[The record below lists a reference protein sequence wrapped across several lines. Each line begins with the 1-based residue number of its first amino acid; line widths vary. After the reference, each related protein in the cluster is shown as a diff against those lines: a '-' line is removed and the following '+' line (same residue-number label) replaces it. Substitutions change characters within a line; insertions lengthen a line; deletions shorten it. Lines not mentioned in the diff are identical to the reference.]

1 MCEEETR
8 PAAESLVLAGRR
20 VLLAAGELQGRPH
33 SPRHREQLAAA
44 AKRLLAQTVKVQT
57 APRRW
62 FPHRVL
68 AAAGLLSKTRL
79 ECHLEK

>member
-20 VLLAAGELQGRPH
+20 VLLAAGELQGRPR
-33 SPRHREQLAAA
+33 SPRHRERLAAA
-44 AKRLLAQTVKVQT
+44 AQGLLAQTAKVQT
-57 APRRW
+57 APRPW
-62 FPHRVL
+62 FPHGR
-68 AAAGLLSKTRL
+68 LSKTRL